1 MKRIPTESTT
11 ETNNDTDRMLLI
23 KKQNKKLSE
32 LYNLIESQEQEI
44 SKLQEENEEF
54 ENLQNKL
61 KINEQNIF
69 KK

>member
-32 LYNLIESQEQEI
+32 LQNLIESQEQEI
-44 SKLQEENEEF
+44 NKLQEEKEEF

>member
-32 LYNLIESQEQEI
+32 LYNIIESQEQEI
-44 SKLQEENEEF
+44 NKLQEENEEF
-54 ENLQNKL
+54 ENLQNKN
-61 KINEQNIF
+61 K
-69 KK
+69 

>member
-32 LYNLIESQEQEI
+32 LYNIIESQEQEI
-44 SKLQEENEEF
+44 NKLQEENEEF
-54 ENLQNKL
+54 
-61 KINEQNIF
+61 
-69 KK
+69 

>member
-44 SKLQEENEEF
+44 NKLQEENEEF
-54 ENLQNKL
+54 ENIQNKN
-61 KINEQNIF
+61 K
-69 KK
+69 